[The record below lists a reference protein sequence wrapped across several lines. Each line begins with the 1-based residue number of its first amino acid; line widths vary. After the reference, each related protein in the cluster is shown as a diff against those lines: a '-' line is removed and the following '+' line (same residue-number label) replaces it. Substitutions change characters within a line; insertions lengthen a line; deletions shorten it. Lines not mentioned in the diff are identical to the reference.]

1 MDVKKLWKYRHLT
14 FLGIVLIFSLWI
26 RTKTFSNEYVQTSAD
41 PWWFYRLTEDLIKNH
56 YKPPEWDRLSHA
68 LPGRPGYPWMGLP
81 YFTVLVHMIL
91 NLFGDYS
98 LMYACNVVP
107 LILVCLTGIFAYLL
121 GKEFSNNWGGIAT
134 AVFIL
139 TSPTIVA
146 ISTAG
151 YFETDI
157 VTVLGTFACMFFL
170 FLAFRKRSISSL
182 ILAVLSNILFVYS
195 WNTGYYALFMFSGF
209 VFFSILENLVQKK
222 YMNAKS
228 DVKFLL
234 VITLPV
240 FIISYLL
247 GVNIFFYFFQRIK
260 WMSGAQLVNISVAEL
275 QPLTLSQ
282 GGLKLISQRVGFFPL
297 FLSVLVF
304 PLMLVHKYF
313 KSKKVSI
320 EKREVFML
328 LWFLAMFFFTTR
340 GIRFTLLLAI
350 PAAVLGGYTIGSL
363 IDFVDGQKEVVSAG
377 VKGLVLLLLVFQLS
391 NSTIHV
397 KDMPPLETWVE
408 AMEWLKKNA
417 DKDALIMTWWDP
429 GHFITAKTNL
439 RVHADGAH
447 CPPGEC
453 IPYNHNDRIVDM
465 GFIFSTDSE
474 EDALER
480 IKKYVKL
487 KPEQIEE
494 IKKKYPQVPEDAL
507 KPVTEVY
514 LISSKD
520 LIWKFQWMNYFGGY
534 SHAEG
539 FPGQCYIQPR
549 NTWVWC
555 PWAAPFE
562 SKTSNYIIYRS
573 GNLELAL
580 LQEEGQIYPIM
591 NRNFLIENMAIYDKE
606 RYVIINYAEKNTTLE
621 KLPGMLWVSRD
632 LSYVVYLP
640 PEIMNS
646 IFVRTFFF
654 DGTNLEHFEKVFEN
668 EELKIYRVS
677 V

>member
-222 YMNAKS
+222 YMDAKS

-247 GVNIFFYFFQRIK
+247 GVNIFFYFFQRIN
-260 WMSGAQLVNISVAEL
+260 SYSPFFSVPHQYE
-275 QPLTLSQ
+275 
-282 GGLKLISQRVGFFPL
+282 FFQIFFSHTIL
-297 FLSVLVF
+297 FLFLHSLKIFGNILQKDPFAIKGFKIKPAVLFGKTKGIGRSVL
-304 PLMLVHKYF
+304 
-313 KSKKVSI
+313 
-320 EKREVFML
+320 
-328 LWFLAMFFFTTR
+328 
-340 GIRFTLLLAI
+340 
-350 PAAVLGGYTIGSL
+350 
-363 IDFVDGQKEVVSAG
+363 
-377 VKGLVLLLLVFQLS
+377 
-391 NSTIHV
+391 
-397 KDMPPLETWVE
+397 
-408 AMEWLKKNA
+408 LKK
-417 DKDALIMTWWDP
+417 L
-429 GHFITAKTNL
+429 F
-439 RVHADGAH
+439 
-447 CPPGEC
+447 
-453 IPYNHNDRIVDM
+453 
-465 GFIFSTDSE
+465 
-474 EDALER
+474 
-480 IKKYVKL
+480 
-487 KPEQIEE
+487 
-494 IKKKYPQVPEDAL
+494 
-507 KPVTEVY
+507 
-514 LISSKD
+514 
-520 LIWKFQWMNYFGGY
+520 
-534 SHAEG
+534 
-539 FPGQCYIQPR
+539 
-549 NTWVWC
+549 
-555 PWAAPFE
+555 
-562 SKTSNYIIYRS
+562 
-573 GNLELAL
+573 
-580 LQEEGQIYPIM
+580 
-591 NRNFLIENMAIYDKE
+591 
-606 RYVIINYAEKNTTLE
+606 
-621 KLPGMLWVSRD
+621 RD
-632 LSYVVYLP
+632 FHQSP
-640 PEIMNS
+640 
-646 IFVRTFFF
+646 
-654 DGTNLEHFEKVFEN
+654 D
-668 EELKIYRVS
+668 
-677 V
+677 